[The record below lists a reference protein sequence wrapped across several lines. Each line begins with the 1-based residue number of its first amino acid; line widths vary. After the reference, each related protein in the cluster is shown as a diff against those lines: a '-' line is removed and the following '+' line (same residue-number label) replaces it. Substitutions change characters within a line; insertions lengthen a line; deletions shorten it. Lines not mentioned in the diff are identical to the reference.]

1 MNRDLNQY
9 RVRVNSE
16 PAWKG
21 PVEDGVSQSLLHSYL
36 VCKERFRITA
46 IDGISVPDAFN
57 KSIEFGQMWHICEE
71 HLAAGTDWEKPL
83 KEYAADISIRVYRT
97 ETFQINQLYNLVKI
111 LFPIYID
118 YWSDDPEVKNREPL
132 FQEKVF
138 KIEYELPSGRKVKL
152 RGKFDAVDVIK
163 GEGVYLQENKTKS
176 QIDNQ
181 AIELQL
187 NNDLQVM
194 MYLIALRAYVPKEK
208 IKGVRYNVIRRPL
221 GGGKGTIRLKKG
233 TKNIPAETYAEFY
246 ERLEGVIKEDVDSY
260 FSRWKAEVSEEDLD
274 RFAEETLNP
283 ILEDLVDDYEWW
295 EYCKVNNHNIYDYL
309 TRQKIF
315 RHHLQRHYRLP
326 YGTYNVVQRGGQT
339 ELDHYMN
346 TGSTVGLC
354 NIKEFFRELI

>member
-1 MNRDLNQY
+1 MNRDLNAH

-21 PVEDGVSQSLLHSYL
+21 PVVDGVSQSLLHTYL

-46 IDGISVPDAFN
+46 IDGISTPDAFN

-71 HLAAGTDWEKPL
+71 HLAAHMEWEQPL
-83 KEYAADISIRVYRT
+83 TNYAANLSLKVYRT
-97 ETFQINQLYNLVKI
+97 ESYQINQIFNLVKL

-118 YWSDDPEVKNREPL
+118 YWKDDKEVENREPL

-138 KIEYELPSGRKVKL
+138 KVDYELPSGRSVKL
-152 RGKFDAVDVIK
+152 RGKFDAADVIK

-176 QIDNQ
+176 QIDKE

-194 MYLIALRAYVPKEK
+194 MYLIALRAYIPKER

-221 GGGKGTIRLKKG
+221 GGGKGSIRPKKG
-233 TKNIPAETYAEFY
+233 SKNIPAETMSEFY
-246 ERLEGVIKEDVDSY
+246 QRLEGVIKEDLDSY
-260 FSRWKAEVSEEDLD
+260 FVRWKADVSEEDLD

-283 ILEDLVDDYEWW
+283 ILEDLTDDYEWW
-295 EYCKVNNHNIYDYL
+295 EFCKTEGANPYDYIK
-309 TRQKIF
+309 RQKVF
-315 RHHLQRHYRLP
+315 KHHLQRHYRLP

-339 ELDHYMN
+339 ELDRYMN